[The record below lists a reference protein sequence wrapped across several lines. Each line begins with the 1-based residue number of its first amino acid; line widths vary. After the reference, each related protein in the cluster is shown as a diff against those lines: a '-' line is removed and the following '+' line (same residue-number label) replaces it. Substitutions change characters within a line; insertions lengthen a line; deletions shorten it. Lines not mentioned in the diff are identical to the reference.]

1 MDTIIDVMLRVVIGI
16 FFIASM
22 IAVPSSLA
30 RIFGVEKPYSWI
42 DVLLILFIIIYT
54 VFTALHFLF
63 VLTLPFPIYMQHV
76 GTL

>member
-1 MDTIIDVMLRVVIGI
+1 MLRVVIGI

-30 RIFGVEKPYSWI
+30 RIFGVWKPYSWI
-42 DVLLILFIIIYT
+42 DVLLILFIIICT

-63 VLTLPFPIYMQHV
+63 FLTLPYPIHMQY
-76 GTL
+76 L